1 MQKKTERMS
10 WPLSYDFFTDEE
22 TLLSVTIWDTL
33 RMLGFSR
40 KVISAASLVEESLDE
55 KPQLASETVQSLVN
69 ELDRVSLNSGD
80 SRPTR

>member
-1 MQKKTERMS
+1 MPKKTERMS

-33 RMLGFSR
+33 RMLGFSP
-40 KVISAASLVEESLDE
+40 KVISAASLVEESSDE
-55 KPQLASETVQSLVN
+55 KPQLASEMVQSLVN

>member
-1 MQKKTERMS
+1 
-10 WPLSYDFFTDEE
+10 
-22 TLLSVTIWDTL
+22 
-33 RMLGFSR
+33 MLGFSR